1 MEIGPQFNEYIVP
14 NQSPYVS
21 QSKSVERMQE
31 PPSVSI
37 TPAPNTTAKNIAT
50 RPNKLN
56 IASPI
61 RPATNLHN
69 TEFCNFGID
78 VSATRLSASPG

>member
-1 MEIGPQFNEYIVP
+1 MEIGPQFTIVP
-14 NQSPYVS
+14 NIQSQNPYL
-21 QSKSVERMQE
+21 QSNKPVEQNSMQE

-37 TPAPNTTAKNIAT
+37 TPAPPSKSIAT

-61 RPATNLHN
+61 RPAAILPTD
-69 TEFCNFGID
+69 FCNFGD